1 MLTPRAPLLPYR
13 AKGDSMT
20 TKQRNF
26 WLAALAVAAI
36 IYVGPRFL
44 ASRSTAPPPA
54 ETRKQKIETP
64 PQTAPAP
71 APGVEAFNN
80 LLGIWQGTAPL
91 PAGMCGLK
99 FELRKK
105 ADDPNKFSGFP
116 VMTCVPVMAT
126 LPGQMGP
133 TAQQGILSRLAPLSA
148 TLSGTP
154 ANGSL
159 PFTVDR
165 VIGKTV
171 DGCAFTAFT
180 VTPFGEDQMI
190 AEWQEGACPEPKSG
204 QILLRKTGK

>member
-1 MLTPRAPLLPYR
+1 
-13 AKGDSMT
+13 MT
-20 TKQRNF
+20 TKQRSF
-26 WLAALAVAAI
+26 WLAALALAAI
-36 IYVGPRFL
+36 VYVGPRFL
-44 ASRSTAPPPA
+44 ASRQAAPAPPQPEVKTPKTEATAP
-54 ETRKQKIETP
+54 
-64 PQTAPAP
+64 PAP
-71 APGVEAFNN
+71 APGVEVFNN

-105 ADDPNKFSGFP
+105 TDDPNRFSGFP
-116 VMTCVPVMAT
+116 VLACVPVMAT

-159 PFTVDR
+159 PFSVDR

-190 AEWQEGACPEPKSG
+190 AEWQQGNCPEPQSG